1 MLILLDSQNTAKE
14 GNTQMYDKS
23 LLKEEEVGLNKT
35 SFVNSVYIH
44 EDFEFGIF
52 EKTDDSQVYS
62 CGTIHE
68 ISKDS
73 GSTATLSEFEEYYFD
88 LSRVY

>member
-44 EDFEFGIF
+44 EDFECGIF
-52 EKTDDSQVYS
+52 EKN
-62 CGTIHE
+62 
-68 ISKDS
+68 
-73 GSTATLSEFEEYYFD
+73 
-88 LSRVY
+88 